1 MLFWTLAALLAV
13 MAIAFFVIPFY
24 RANGGDEEAVGSVQ
38 RSENLLLFAERE
50 SELAEDL
57 AAGEIDSEEH
67 ATLLRELQ
75 QSLLD
80 DVQDTRPERAP
91 IAISSR
97 GWLVIGLIAVSLPA
111 VSVTLYQRLG
121 FIDDVKVMGL
131 FQESLAAQG
140 DVAAASA
147 LVTEL
152 GELVKSGS
160 ENPWVW
166 YFLGENFAT
175 IGRFNEAE
183 ISYRQAAERLSG
195 QPEEALVLGRA
206 ALALYIKSEFRFTPE
221 LNVLIEQAKAINPNE
236 IAVIQLLAADAQN
249 RGDYAAAIANWRILI
264 QLDPN
269 SPEAQALRGE
279 IANAQRLLKEESGEE
294 IDGPEIE
301 VRLALAEGLSL
312 DPNLRVFVAVRSA
325 EREGMPPLAAVGLSV
340 ADLPTTISLDNSSQ
354 VGPFNLSSADLVRV
368 SALVSLNGTA
378 NPSRGDYRVVSDD
391 FAHNGQH
398 AIVTLT
404 ISDEV
409 E

>member
-1 MLFWTLAALLAV
+1 MLFWPLAALLAV

-80 DVQDTRPERAP
+80 DVQDTRPKRAP

-97 GWLVIGLIAVSLPA
+97 GWLVVGLIAVSLPA
-111 VSVTLYQRLG
+111 VSVTLYQRWG
-121 FIDDVKVMGL
+121 FIDDVQVMGL

-152 GELVKSGS
+152 GELVKNGS

-221 LNVLIEQAKAINPNE
+221 LNALIEQAQAINPNE

-264 QLDPN
+264 QLNPN

-279 IANAQRLLKEESGEE
+279 IANAQRLLREESGEE
-294 IDGPEIE
+294 IVGPEIE

-354 VGPFNLSSADLVRV
+354 VGPFNISSADLVRV

>member
-80 DVQDTRPERAP
+80 DVQDTRPKRAP

-97 GWLVIGLIAVSLPA
+97 GWLVIGLIAMSLPA
-111 VSVTLYQRLG
+111 VSVTLYQRWG
-121 FIDDVKVMGL
+121 FIDDVQVMGL

-152 GELVKSGS
+152 GELVKNGS

-221 LNVLIEQAKAINPNE
+221 LNALIEQAQAINPNE

-279 IANAQRLLKEESGEE
+279 IANGQRLLREESGEE
-294 IDGPEIE
+294 IFGPEIE

-354 VGPFNLSSADLVRV
+354 VGPFNISSADLVRV

>member
-80 DVQDTRPERAP
+80 DVQDTRPKRVP

-111 VSVTLYQRLG
+111 VSVTLYQRWG
-121 FIDDVKVMGL
+121 FIDDVQVMGL

-152 GELVKSGS
+152 GELVKNGS

-221 LNVLIEQAKAINPNE
+221 LNALIEQAQAINPNE

-279 IANAQRLLKEESGEE
+279 IANAQRLLREESGEE
-294 IDGPEIE
+294 IVGPEIE
-301 VRLALAEGLSL
+301 VRLALAEGVSL

-354 VGPFNLSSADLVRV
+354 VGPFNISSADLVRV

>member
-80 DVQDTRPERAP
+80 DVQDTRPKRAP

-111 VSVTLYQRLG
+111 VSVTLYQRWG
-121 FIDDVKVMGL
+121 FIDDVQVMGL

-140 DVAAASA
+140 DVVAASA

-152 GELVKSGS
+152 GELVKNGS

-221 LNVLIEQAKAINPNE
+221 LNALIEQAQAINPNE

-249 RGDYAAAIANWRILI
+249 RGDYAAAFAIWRILI

-279 IANAQRLLKEESGEE
+279 IANAQRLLREESGEE
-294 IDGPEIE
+294 IVGPEIE

>member
-80 DVQDTRPERAP
+80 DVQDTRPKRAP

-111 VSVTLYQRLG
+111 VSVTLYQRWG
-121 FIDDVKVMGL
+121 FIDDVQVMGL

-152 GELVKSGS
+152 GELVKNGS

-183 ISYRQAAERLSG
+183 ISYRQAGERLSG

-221 LNVLIEQAKAINPNE
+221 LNALIEQAQAINPNE

-279 IANAQRLLKEESGEE
+279 IANAQRLLREESGEE
-294 IDGPEIE
+294 IVGPEIE

>member
-80 DVQDTRPERAP
+80 DVQDTRPKRAP

-97 GWLVIGLIAVSLPA
+97 GWLVVGLIAVSLPA
-111 VSVTLYQRLG
+111 VSVTLYQRWG
-121 FIDDVKVMGL
+121 FIDDVQVMGL

-140 DVAAASA
+140 DVSAASA

-152 GELVKSGS
+152 GELVKNGS

-221 LNVLIEQAKAINPNE
+221 LNALIEQAQAINPNE

-279 IANAQRLLKEESGEE
+279 IANAQRLLREESGEE
-294 IDGPEIE
+294 IVGPEIE

-354 VGPFNLSSADLVRV
+354 VGPFNISSADLVRV

>member
-80 DVQDTRPERAP
+80 DVQDTRPKRAP

-111 VSVTLYQRLG
+111 VSVTLYQRWG
-121 FIDDVKVMGL
+121 FIDDVQVMGL

-140 DVAAASA
+140 DVVAASA

-152 GELVKSGS
+152 GELVKNGS

-206 ALALYIKSEFRFTPE
+206 ALALYIESEFRFTPE
-221 LNVLIEQAKAINPNE
+221 LNALIEQAQAINPNE

-279 IANAQRLLKEESGEE
+279 IANAQRLLREESGEE
-294 IDGPEIE
+294 IVGPEIE

>member
-13 MAIAFFVIPFY
+13 MAIAFFAIPFY

-111 VSVTLYQRLG
+111 VSVTLYQRWG

-152 GELVKSGS
+152 GELVKNGS

-249 RGDYAAAIANWRILI
+249 RGDYATAIANWRILI

-294 IDGPEIE
+294 TDGPEIE

>member
-80 DVQDTRPERAP
+80 DVQDTKPKRVP

-111 VSVTLYQRLG
+111 VSVTLYQRWG
-121 FIDDVKVMGL
+121 FIDDVQVMGL

-140 DVAAASA
+140 DVVAASA

-152 GELVKSGS
+152 GELVKNGS

-221 LNVLIEQAKAINPNE
+221 LNALIEQAQAINPNE

-279 IANAQRLLKEESGEE
+279 IANAQRLLREESGEE
-294 IDGPEIE
+294 IVGPEIE
-301 VRLALAEGLSL
+301 VRLALAEGVSL

>member
-80 DVQDTRPERAP
+80 DVQDTRPKRVP

-111 VSVTLYQRLG
+111 VSVTLYQRWG
-121 FIDDVKVMGL
+121 FIDDVQVMGL

-140 DVAAASA
+140 DVVAASA

-152 GELVKSGS
+152 GELVKNGS

-221 LNVLIEQAKAINPNE
+221 LNALIEQAQAINPNE

-279 IANAQRLLKEESGEE
+279 IANAQRLLREESGEE
-294 IDGPEIE
+294 IVGPEIE

-354 VGPFNLSSADLVRV
+354 VGPFNISSADLVRV

>member
-80 DVQDTRPERAP
+80 DVQDTRPKRAP

-111 VSVTLYQRLG
+111 VSVTLYQRWG
-121 FIDDVKVMGL
+121 FIDDVQVMGL

-152 GELVKSGS
+152 GELVKNGS

-195 QPEEALVLGRA
+195 QAEEALVLGRA

-221 LNVLIEQAKAINPNE
+221 LNALIEQAQAINPNE

-279 IANAQRLLKEESGEE
+279 IANAQRLLREESGEE
-294 IDGPEIE
+294 IVGPEIE

>member
-80 DVQDTRPERAP
+80 DVQDTKPKRVP

-111 VSVTLYQRLG
+111 VSVALYQRWG
-121 FIDDVKVMGL
+121 FIDDVQVMGL

-140 DVAAASA
+140 DVVAASA

-152 GELVKSGS
+152 GELVKNGS

-221 LNVLIEQAKAINPNE
+221 LNALIEQAQAINPNE

-279 IANAQRLLKEESGEE
+279 IANAQRLLREESGEE
-294 IDGPEIE
+294 IVGPEIE

>member
-80 DVQDTRPERAP
+80 DVQDTRPKRAP

-111 VSVTLYQRLG
+111 VSVTLYQRWG
-121 FIDDVKVMGL
+121 FIDDVQVMGL

-152 GELVKSGS
+152 GELVKNGS

-221 LNVLIEQAKAINPNE
+221 LNALIEQAQAINPNE

>member
-24 RANGGDEEAVGSVQ
+24 RANGGDEEAVRSVQ

-80 DVQDTRPERAP
+80 DVQDTRPKRAP

-111 VSVTLYQRLG
+111 VSVTLYQRWG
-121 FIDDVKVMGL
+121 FIDDVQVMGL

-152 GELVKSGS
+152 GELVKNGS

-221 LNVLIEQAKAINPNE
+221 LNALIEQAQAINPNE

-279 IANAQRLLKEESGEE
+279 IANAQRLLREESGEE
-294 IDGPEIE
+294 IVGPEIE

>member
-80 DVQDTRPERAP
+80 DVQDTRSKRAP

-111 VSVTLYQRLG
+111 VSVTLYQRWG
-121 FIDDVKVMGL
+121 FIDDVQVMGL

-140 DVAAASA
+140 DVVAASA

-152 GELVKSGS
+152 GELVKNGS

-221 LNVLIEQAKAINPNE
+221 LNALIEQAQAINPNE

-279 IANAQRLLKEESGEE
+279 IANAQRLLREESGEE
-294 IDGPEIE
+294 IVGPEIE

>member
-80 DVQDTRPERAP
+80 DVQDTRPKRAP

-111 VSVTLYQRLG
+111 VSVTLYQRWG
-121 FIDDVKVMGL
+121 FIDDVQVMGL

-152 GELVKSGS
+152 GELVKNGS

-221 LNVLIEQAKAINPNE
+221 LNALIEQAQAINPNE

-279 IANAQRLLKEESGEE
+279 IANAQRLLREESGEE
-294 IDGPEIE
+294 IVGPEIE

>member
-80 DVQDTRPERAP
+80 DVQDTRPKRAP

-111 VSVTLYQRLG
+111 VSVTLYQRWG
-121 FIDDVKVMGL
+121 FIDDVQVMGL

-152 GELVKSGS
+152 GELVKNGS

-301 VRLALAEGLSL
+301 VRLALAEELSL

-325 EREGMPPLAAVGLSV
+325 EREGMPPLAAVVLSV
-340 ADLPTTISLDNSSQ
+340 ADLPTTIRLDNSSQ

>member
-24 RANGGDEEAVGSVQ
+24 RANGDDEEAVGSVQ

-80 DVQDTRPERAP
+80 DVQDTRPKRVP

-111 VSVTLYQRLG
+111 VSVTLYQRWG
-121 FIDDVKVMGL
+121 FIDDVQVMGL

-140 DVAAASA
+140 DVVAASA

-152 GELVKSGS
+152 GELVKNGS

-221 LNVLIEQAKAINPNE
+221 LNALIEQAQAINPNE

-279 IANAQRLLKEESGEE
+279 IANAQRLLREESGEE
-294 IDGPEIE
+294 IVGPEIE

>member
-80 DVQDTRPERAP
+80 DVQDTKPKRAP

-97 GWLVIGLIAVSLPA
+97 GWLVIGLIAMSLPA
-111 VSVTLYQRLG
+111 VSVTLYQRWG
-121 FIDDVKVMGL
+121 FIDDVQVMGL

-152 GELVKSGS
+152 GELVKNGS

-221 LNVLIEQAKAINPNE
+221 LNALIEQAQAINPNE

-279 IANAQRLLKEESGEE
+279 IANAQRLLREESGEE
-294 IDGPEIE
+294 IVGPEIE

-354 VGPFNLSSADLVRV
+354 VGPFNISSADLVRV

>member
-80 DVQDTRPERAP
+80 DVQDTRPKRAP

-97 GWLVIGLIAVSLPA
+97 AWLVIGLIAVSLPA
-111 VSVTLYQRLG
+111 VSVTLYQRWG
-121 FIDDVKVMGL
+121 FIDDVQVMGL

-152 GELVKSGS
+152 GELVKNGS

-221 LNVLIEQAKAINPNE
+221 LNALIEQAQAINPNE

-279 IANAQRLLKEESGEE
+279 IANAQRLLREESGEE
-294 IDGPEIE
+294 IVGPEIE

-354 VGPFNLSSADLVRV
+354 VGPFNISSADLVRV

>member
-57 AAGEIDSEEH
+57 AAGEISSEEH

-80 DVQDTRPERAP
+80 DVQDTRPKRAP

-111 VSVTLYQRLG
+111 VSVTLYQRWG
-121 FIDDVKVMGL
+121 FIDDVQVMGL

-152 GELVKSGS
+152 GELVKNGS

-221 LNVLIEQAKAINPNE
+221 LNALIEQAQAINPNE

-279 IANAQRLLKEESGEE
+279 IANAQRLLREESGEE
-294 IDGPEIE
+294 IVGPEIE

-354 VGPFNLSSADLVRV
+354 VGPFNISSADLVRV

>member
-80 DVQDTRPERAP
+80 DVQDTKPKRAP

-97 GWLVIGLIAVSLPA
+97 GWLVVGLIAVSLPA
-111 VSVTLYQRLG
+111 VSVTLYQRWG
-121 FIDDVKVMGL
+121 FIDDVQVMGL

-152 GELVKSGS
+152 GELVKNGS

-221 LNVLIEQAKAINPNE
+221 LNALIEQAQAINPNE

-279 IANAQRLLKEESGEE
+279 IANAQRLLREESGEE
-294 IDGPEIE
+294 IVGPEIE

-354 VGPFNLSSADLVRV
+354 VGPFNISSADLVRV

>member
-50 SELAEDL
+50 SELTEDL

-80 DVQDTRPERAP
+80 DVQDTTPKRAP
-91 IAISSR
+91 IAISTR

-111 VSVTLYQRLG
+111 VSVTLYQRWG

-152 GELVKSGS
+152 GELVKNGS

-221 LNVLIEQAKAINPNE
+221 LNALIEQAQAINPNE

-279 IANAQRLLKEESGEE
+279 IANAQRLLREESGEE

-325 EREGMPPLAAVGLSV
+325 EREGMPPLAAVGISV

-354 VGPFNLSSADLVRV
+354 VGPFNLSSADLIRV

>member
-80 DVQDTRPERAP
+80 DVQDTRPKRAP

-111 VSVTLYQRLG
+111 VSVTLYQRWG
-121 FIDDVKVMGL
+121 FIDDVQAMGL

-152 GELVKSGS
+152 GELVKNGS

-221 LNVLIEQAKAINPNE
+221 LNALIEQAQAINPNE

-279 IANAQRLLKEESGEE
+279 IANAQRLLREESGEE
-294 IDGPEIE
+294 IVGPEIE

-354 VGPFNLSSADLVRV
+354 VGPFNISSADLVRV

-378 NPSRGDYRVVSDD
+378 NPPRGDHRVVSDD

>member
-80 DVQDTRPERAP
+80 DVQDTRPKRAP

-111 VSVTLYQRLG
+111 VSVTLYQRWG
-121 FIDDVKVMGL
+121 FIDDVQVMGL

-140 DVAAASA
+140 DVSAASA

-152 GELVKSGS
+152 GELVKNGS

-221 LNVLIEQAKAINPNE
+221 LNALIEQAQAINPNE

-279 IANAQRLLKEESGEE
+279 IANAQRLLREESGEE
-294 IDGPEIE
+294 IVGPEIE

-340 ADLPTTISLDNSSQ
+340 ADLPTTINLDNSSQ
-354 VGPFNLSSADLVRV
+354 VGPFNISSADLVRV

>member
-80 DVQDTRPERAP
+80 DVQDTRPKRAP

-111 VSVTLYQRLG
+111 VSVTLYQRWG
-121 FIDDVKVMGL
+121 FIDDVQVMGL

-152 GELVKSGS
+152 GELVKNGS

-221 LNVLIEQAKAINPNE
+221 LNALIEQAQAINPNE

-279 IANAQRLLKEESGEE
+279 IANAQRLLREESGEE
-294 IDGPEIE
+294 IVGPEIE

-378 NPSRGDYRVVSDD
+378 NPSRGDYRVLSDD

>member
-57 AAGEIDSEEH
+57 AAGEIDCEEH

-80 DVQDTRPERAP
+80 DVQDTRPKRAP

-111 VSVTLYQRLG
+111 VSVTLYQRWG
-121 FIDDVKVMGL
+121 FIDDVQVMGL

-152 GELVKSGS
+152 GELVKNGS

-221 LNVLIEQAKAINPNE
+221 LNALIEQAQAINPNE

-279 IANAQRLLKEESGEE
+279 IANAQRLLREESGEE
-294 IDGPEIE
+294 IVGPEIE

-312 DPNLRVFVAVRSA
+312 DPNLRVFVAVRNA
-325 EREGMPPLAAVGLSV
+325 EREGMPPLAAVALTV
-340 ADLPTTISLDNSSQ
+340 ADLPKTISLDNSSQ
-354 VGPFNLSSADLVRV
+354 VGPFNISSADLVRV